1 MIDQIDRQLERWIE
15 SILDHI
21 EVSLAPPGESG
32 TGRGVNLYLMELVNN
47 PPARGLRRPPIQ
59 MMLRYLVT
67 TRADNPEDA
76 HKILGDLVVAA
87 LENAEFE
94 VELESLPVAVWT
106 ALGVAP
112 RPCFVLRVPFRHER
126 PEKLAP
132 RVKHPLVVKHARFRS
147 LHGQVLGPESIP
159 IMNAR
164 VELPALQL
172 STHTDSSGRFH
183 FSAVPAEPRVKL
195 LRVLAK
201 GQEFSI
207 NTEQAERDHEPFV
220 INLQMEG

>member
-1 MIDQIDRQLERWIE
+1 MIDQVDRRLEDWIG
-15 SILDHI
+15 STLDQV
-21 EVSLAPPGESG
+21 EVSLLPPGESA
-32 TGRGVNLYLMELVNN
+32 TGRGVNLYLMELINN
-47 PPARGLRRPPIQ
+47 PPARGLRRPPVQ
-59 MMLRYLVT
+59 MMLRYLVM
-67 TRADNPEDA
+67 TRADKPEDA
-76 HKILGDLVVAA
+76 HRMLGDLVIAA
-87 LENAEFE
+87 LENPEFE
-94 VELESLPVAVWT
+94 VELEPLPVAVWT
-106 ALGVAP
+106 AFGVAP
-112 RPCFVLRVPFRHER
+112 RPCFVLRVPLRHER

-132 RVKHPLVVKHARFRS
+132 SVKHPLVVKQSPLRS

-172 STHTDSSGRFH
+172 STRTDSRGRFH

-201 GQEFSI
+201 GREYSI
-207 NTEQAERDHEPFV
+207 TTEQAERDHEPFV